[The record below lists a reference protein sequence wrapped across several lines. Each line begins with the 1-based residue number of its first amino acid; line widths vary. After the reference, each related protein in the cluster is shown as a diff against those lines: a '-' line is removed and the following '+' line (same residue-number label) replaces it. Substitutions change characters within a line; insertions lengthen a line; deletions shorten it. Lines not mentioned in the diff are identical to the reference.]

1 MEGKIAI
8 ARRAALQLFTDVID
22 VQYAS
27 TLKTGEEKFTA
38 RRQGKAGQLT
48 ITLNPNGTKAA
59 VEWKGSSTRGRLNSK
74 GTDYRVFRVDDYP
87 TTDESVTSATNSQ

>member
-1 MEGKIAI
+1 MEAKIAI

-48 ITLNPNGTKAA
+48 ITLNPNDTKAA
-59 VEWKGSSTRGRLNSK
+59 VEWKGRLNSK

-87 TTDESVTSATNSQ
+87 TMDESATSATNSQ